1 MRIKFVKVCGH
12 WFVDNPCS
20 IDRILEMQM
29 VDGSDKLLDEILK
42 ITGNDCH
49 VYLDIIYEDVVE
61 KVYDSMVNNF
71 DILINKIDEDDV
83 GATYNIVKSRYVFKT
98 NTIWLCNVNK
108 EILGIHPNTIAI
120 KIIKDGR

>member
-12 WFVDNPCS
+12 WFVDNLCS

-42 ITGNDCH
+42 ITENDCY
-49 VYLDIIYEDVVE
+49 VYLDIVYEDVVE

-83 GATYNIVKSRYVFKT
+83 GATYNIVKSKYVFKT

-108 EILGIHPNTIAI
+108 EIFGIHPNTIAI

>member
-1 MRIKFVKVCGH
+1 
-12 WFVDNPCS
+12 
-20 IDRILEMQM
+20 MQM

-42 ITGNDCH
+42 ITENDCY
-49 VYLDIIYEDVVE
+49 VYLDIVYEDVVK

-108 EILGIHPNTIAI
+108 EIFGIHPNTIAI
-120 KIIKDGR
+120 KVIKDGR

>member
-1 MRIKFVKVCGH
+1 
-12 WFVDNPCS
+12 
-20 IDRILEMQM
+20 MQM

-61 KVYDSMVNNF
+61 KIHDSIVNNF

-83 GATYNIVKSRYVFKT
+83 GATYNVVKSRYLF
-98 NTIWLCNVNK
+98 NANIIWLCNVNK